1 MADRF
6 VNGRPECPSC
16 HLGHLIG
23 TVDGPLRCSSC
34 RAEISRADAHPTV
47 AHALAMARDAIT
59 EARRN
64 KTA

>member
-1 MADRF
+1 MADRWL
-6 VNGRPECPSC
+6 NGRPECPHC

-23 TVDGPLRCSSC
+23 SVDGPLHCSKC
-34 RAEISRADAHPTV
+34 RREVSRLDANPTAADAL
-47 AHALAMARDAIT
+47 ALARDLIA